1 MNNRGGKD
9 MNKKAQALVEFVL
22 ILPVLIILLFAII
35 DFGNIFINKSNLEAD
50 MDIATKVL
58 RDSTDVNTLQEEI
71 KAAVSANDKTVK
83 VEVSFDETDYVKI
96 TLIKEIR
103 TITPGLNL
111 ILGYPYKATS
121 ERVVNYVEQ

>member
-1 MNNRGGKD
+1 

-22 ILPVLIILLFAII
+22 ILPILIILLFAII
-35 DFGNIFINKSNLEAD
+35 DFGNIFITKSNLESD

-58 RDSTDVNTLQEEI
+58 NESTDTNTLQEDI
-71 KAAVSANDKTVK
+71 TTAVSKNDKSVQ
-83 VEVSFDETDYVKI
+83 VELSFDEANYVKI
-96 TLIKEIR
+96 KLTKDIK

-121 ERVVNYVEQ
+121 ERVVSYAQ